1 MGKAADNEALKL
13 SAMFYNNVAVAAII
27 AGVVIPAVGF
37 YQHHETFISFIEQT
51 PPLEILQFLLPAIV
65 GLLAANLARAR
76 AHTMAW
82 SALRER
88 IQRARL
94 EY

>member
-13 SAMFYNNVAVAAII
+13 SAMFYNNVAVGAII

-51 PPLEILQFLLPAIV
+51 PPLELQFLLPAIV

-94 EY
+94 GY